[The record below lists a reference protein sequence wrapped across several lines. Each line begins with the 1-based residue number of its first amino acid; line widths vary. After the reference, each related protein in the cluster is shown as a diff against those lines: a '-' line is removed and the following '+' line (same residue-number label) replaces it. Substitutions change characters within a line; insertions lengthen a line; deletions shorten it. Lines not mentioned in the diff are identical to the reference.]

1 MNHMHFANFQ
11 KLEAEGYCMVFP
23 INCLNKVPHCGVLTS
38 CIFKGTHAYNIVLN
52 DWLVVTCGTGVVV
65 ATWLLLCSGV
75 RDCILVY

>member
-1 MNHMHFANFQ
+1 
-11 KLEAEGYCMVFP
+11 MVFP